1 MADPVFAAKVAD
13 GKRAFDD
20 ALALQELQE
29 RRGATQRDVAR
40 ELGVSQPNVWRI
52 EHAQDTYLSSLREYV
67 VALGGRLELRVVFPD
82 ETITVLAP
90 GDEACEAVA
99 ESEPEV
105 SSDDASRMRAE
116 A

>member
-1 MADPVFAAKVAD
+1 
-13 GKRAFDD
+13 
-20 ALALQELQE
+20 
-29 RRGATQRDVAR
+29 
-40 ELGVSQPNVWRI
+40 
-52 EHAQDTYLSSLREYV
+52 
-67 VALGGRLELRVVFPD
+67 LGGRLELRVVFPD